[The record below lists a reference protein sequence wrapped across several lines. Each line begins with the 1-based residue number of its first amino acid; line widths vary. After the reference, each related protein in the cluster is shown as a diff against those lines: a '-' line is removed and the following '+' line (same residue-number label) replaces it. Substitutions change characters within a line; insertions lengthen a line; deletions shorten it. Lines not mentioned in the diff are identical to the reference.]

1 MKSGKKLKGIV
12 YVDCEWICL
21 AISKKDEYV
30 GQKLCF
36 CRKQRIGYG
45 RILQKRIE
53 KGRPVCYQLEKANR
67 KTIRISIVNEVM
79 PILVTSNWHLLSFI
93 FGSIC
98 RHFFDIH
105 QRIDFMFGQSLM
117 GKKNVACSVSIT
129 LFSSNHGSRWLLLS
143 TPAPATAKMV
153 AFLQQCVNPLWMIR
167 LYLHNS
173 MVLVL
178 LTKMNLTT
186 NKMISPIFLSVI
198 FHDVFL
204 CHIIHI
210 VYNNDH

>member
-1 MKSGKKLKGIV
+1 MWIV
-12 YVDCEWICL
+12 NGYVL
-21 AISKKDEYV
+21 RLVKKDEYM

-53 KGRPVCYQLEKANR
+53 KGRPVCYQLEKANG
-67 KTIRISIVNEVM
+67 KTIRMFIVKEVM

-117 GKKNVACSVSIT
+117 QKRCCLLCFHHSL
-129 LFSSNHGSRWLLLS
+129 LF
-143 TPAPATAKMV
+143 
-153 AFLQQCVNPLWMIR
+153 
-167 LYLHNS
+167 
-173 MVLVL
+173 
-178 LTKMNLTT
+178 
-186 NKMISPIFLSVI
+186 
-198 FHDVFL
+198 
-204 CHIIHI
+204 
-210 VYNNDH
+210 